1 MRPLH
6 SSDQRRLQEF
16 FYSHNAETL
25 MLRYRHQPK
34 QMSREKAHSLVNVDQ
49 TRDLALCL
57 TERQGPKQ
65 EIHAVGRY
73 FYLEQENLA
82 EVAFVVRE
90 SKRGTGMATVLLCQ
104 MMQIA
109 QKRGVGKM
117 LAYVRRDNRAM
128 LHIFENYEFIRQA
141 SDSTDEVVLCRMI
154 EPDPQDPEPI
164 CEDA

>member
-6 SSDQRRLQEF
+6 SSDERRLQEF

-49 TRDLALCL
+49 RRDLALCL

-73 FYLEQENLA
+73 FYLDKENLA

-90 SKRGTGMATVLLCQ
+90 TKRGSGMATVLLCQ
-104 MMQIA
+104 MMKIA
-109 QKRGVGKM
+109 
-117 LAYVRRDNRAM
+117 
-128 LHIFENYEFIRQA
+128 
-141 SDSTDEVVLCRMI
+141 
-154 EPDPQDPEPI
+154 
-164 CEDA
+164 

>member
-1 MRPLH
+1 MSPNEA
-6 SSDQRRLQEF
+6 SIS
-16 FYSHNAETL
+16 
-25 MLRYRHQPK
+25 YRHQPK
-34 QMSREKAHSLVNVDQ
+34 QMSLEKARSLVNVDK
-49 TRDLALCL
+49 TWDLALCL
-57 TERQGPKQ
+57 TVLQGPKQ

-90 SKRGTGMATVLLCQ
+90 SKRGTVIATVLLCQ
-104 MMQIA
+104 MMQNA

-117 LAYVRRDNRAM
+117 LVYVRRDNRAM
-128 LHIFENYEFIRQA
+128 FHIFENYEFIRQA
-141 SDSTDEVVLCRMI
+141 SYSTDEVLLCIMI

>member
-6 SSDQRRLQEF
+6 SSDERRLQEF

-49 TRDLALCL
+49 RRDLALCL

-73 FYLEQENLA
+73 FFLDNENLA

-90 SKRGTGMATVLLCQ
+90 TKR
-104 MMQIA
+104 
-109 QKRGVGKM
+109 
-117 LAYVRRDNRAM
+117 VR
-128 LHIFENYEFIRQA
+128 I
-141 SDSTDEVVLCRMI
+141 
-154 EPDPQDPEPI
+154 
-164 CEDA
+164 